1 MKYAYFPGCSSEST
15 APDQHQSS
23 LAVASALGID
33 LEVPKGWTCCGSTAA
48 HQTDRVLAASLAAA
62 NLALIK
68 SKNLDMVVSCA
79 SCYSRLKTANHE
91 MSHHLDIRQKVGGAL
106 GEDYDGSVKVKH
118 FLEVLLGDLG
128 LEQIKSSISRSLKG
142 LKVASYYGCL
152 LVRPTEIV
160 DFDDPENPTSLDNIV
175 TALGGEAIDWP
186 HKVECCGAGLSL
198 SRSDVVTT
206 LSGSIL
212 EMAAQSGA
220 ECIAVA
226 CPMCQANLDL
236 MQKSIKQE
244 TGGTYT
250 LPIVYITQLLGL
262 CLGIEPK
269 KLGMNKLV
277 VSPMEIINR
286 VTHHDS

>member
-1 MKYAYFPGCSSEST
+1 MKYVYFPGCSSDST
-15 APDQHQSS
+15 APDQHKSS
-23 LAVASALGID
+23 LAVANALGIT
-33 LEVPKGWTCCGSTAA
+33 LEEPEGWTCCGSTSA

-62 NLALIK
+62 NLSSVR
-68 SKNLDMVVSCA
+68 SKNMGMVVSCA

-91 MSHHLDIRQKVGGAL
+91 ISNHPDIRQKVSRAL

-118 FLEVLLGDLG
+118 FLEVLHEDVGLGK
-128 LEQIKSSISRSLKG
+128 IKSALCKSLND

-152 LVRPTEIV
+152 LVRPSKIV
-160 DFDDPENPTSLDNIV
+160 NFDDPENPTSLDKMV
-175 TALGGEAIDWP
+175 TAMNGEAVDWP

-220 ECIAVA
+220 ECIVVA

-236 MQKSIKQE
+236 MQKSIKKK
-244 TGGTYT
+244 TGGSYK
-250 LPIVYITQLLGL
+250 LPIIYITQLLGI

-269 KLGMNKLV
+269 ELGINKLV
-277 VSPMEIINR
+277 VSPKEIIDKVMN
-286 VTHHDS
+286 HD